1 MKTKGRFYSVSRDM
15 DGGLI
20 LSFRVYEEKKVL
32 PRLEEIRDEPTI
44 HIEVAKVKKTRSL
57 SANALY
63 WLFVGKLA
71 AKLRVS
77 TNRVHNILL
86 RRYGALKT
94 VDGEELICFVP
105 DTDEAEEMAL
115 EAETFH
121 IKPTSATKVFK
132 NGTTKRMY
140 KILKGSH
147 EYNTQEMSVLINGLM
162 DECNHVGIPT
172 ASPEE
177 VKEVMERYAKHHPDG
192 M

>member
-1 MKTKGRFYSVSRDM
+1 MKTKGRFYGMSRDM

-20 LSFRVYEEKKVL
+20 LSFRVYEEKKAL
-32 PRLEEIRDEPTI
+32 SRLEEIRDEI
-44 HIEVAKVKKTRSL
+44 VHIEVAKVKKTRSL

-71 AKLRVS
+71 AHMRIS
-77 TNRVHNILL
+77 TNRCHNLLL
-86 RRYGALKT
+86 RRYGAFQT

-105 DTDEAEEMAL
+105 DTEEAENMAL

-140 KILKGSH
+140 KVLKGSH
-147 EYNTQEMSVLINGLM
+147 EYNTKEMSVLINGII

-177 VKEVMERYAKHHPDG
+177 VKECMSHYAKHHPD
-192 M
+192 

>member
-1 MKTKGRFYSVSRDM
+1 M

-20 LSFRVYEEKKVL
+20 LSFRVYEEKKAL
-32 PRLEEIRDEPTI
+32 SRLEEIRDEI
-44 HIEVAKVKKTRSL
+44 VHIEVAKVKKTRSL

-71 AKLRVS
+71 ANMRIS
-77 TNRVHNILL
+77 TNRCHNLLL
-86 RRYGALKT
+86 RRYGAFQT

-105 DTDEAEEMAL
+105 DTEEAENMAL

-140 KILKGSH
+140 KVLKGSH
-147 EYNTQEMSVLINGLM
+147 EYNTKEMSVLINGII

-177 VKEVMERYAKHHPDG
+177 VKECMRLYAKHHPDG
-192 M
+192 T